1 MQDKAVTGGNS
12 LGDHGGLARAHVLP
26 LNCSDSGLS
35 PKTDTASSLVVTGI
49 PTTYRANPRARAP
62 PGLKEIVPQPSGRS
76 LWLDADDAH
85 DDALE
90 RREPPPLPEG
100 DAGVLQAVPRLCW
113 LATDNVLIGWKH
125 RGSQI
130 GRDCRALPT

>member
-26 LNCSDSGLS
+26 ELLRLWALAKDRHCEQLGGDG
-35 PKTDTASSLVVTGI
+35 
-49 PTTYRANPRARAP
+49 NPHNLQSQSRARAP